1 MDILDGDWKI
11 KTGEPYCSY
20 LSPAIAIITDSV
32 SKQARFHREEAV
44 ATWSTGEGLT
54 IDPMNGKT
62 RYPGIKDGDNAAS
75 GRKHPG
81 TLVKAGQLH
90 LVLDFYL
97 ISDRPMSAMKQW

>member
-1 MDILDGDWKI
+1 
-11 KTGEPYCSY
+11 
-20 LSPAIAIITDSV
+20 
-32 SKQARFHREEAV
+32 
-44 ATWSTGEGLT
+44 
-54 IDPMNGKT
+54 MNGKT